1 VTFTTFIQPAWLA
14 VLVLWNFA
22 VLAAAQL
29 TIRLIMAFSVR
40 ATLVA
45 ALALTAAS
53 LLAAGAYDV
62 ALGAQP
68 SLTTRLVWLP
78 LPMAMEGLAGFAIAR
93 WVLKFRRQRG
103 QIITGLMVGVLAPHT
118 FALLSSV

>member
-1 VTFTTFIQPAWLA
+1 MTFTTFIQPAWLA